1 MEYTPQGQLHPNCLA
16 RFRVPV
22 FERWAGMQVVACW
35 ANAKRSLRWQCT
47 ALCNLPEVDVSCK
60 GHAESKY

>member
-22 FERWAGMQVVACW
+22 FERWAGMQRFACW
-35 ANAKRSLRWQCT
+35 AIAKRESSLAMHGVMQFARGCCE
-47 ALCNLPEVDVSCK
+47 L
-60 GHAESKY
+60 